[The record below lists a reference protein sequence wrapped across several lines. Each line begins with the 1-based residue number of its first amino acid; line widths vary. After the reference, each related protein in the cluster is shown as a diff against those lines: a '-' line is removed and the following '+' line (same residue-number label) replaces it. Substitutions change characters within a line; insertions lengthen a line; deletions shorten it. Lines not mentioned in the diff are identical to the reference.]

1 MDNKR
6 KFKLRVMP
14 CPPMELDG
22 VEEWVNGVQDEGWR
36 VKFFGVLLPFLAV
49 LVPAEK
55 REEYS
60 IILDMPGLEYEGR
73 KLCALR
79 EIGYIVRDKRRFRYS
94 EKEYRRARM
103 WFGGGSILMLVFL
116 GLLMREYLAELFEFV
131 SVFDA
136 VRKIF
141 YIFGVLVTVPCG
153 VWLMINSRREE
164 RPLKHAWPV
173 YLAIVFVIRVWLI
186 LMIIGI
192 IIEIVTLI

>member
-1 MDNKR
+1 MLIMDNKR

-103 WFGGGSILMLVFL
+103 RFGGGSILMLVFF
-116 GLLMREYLAELFEFV
+116 GLLMRKYLFEFA
-131 SVFDA
+131 SVIEA
-136 VRKIF
+136 VRNTF
-141 YIFGVLVTVPCG
+141 YFFGMLVTVPCG
-153 VWLMINSRREE
+153 AWLMINSRSEE

-186 LMIIGI
+186 LMII
-192 IIEIVTLI
+192 EIVTLI

>member
-103 WFGGGSILMLVFL
+103 RFGGGSILMLVFF
-116 GLLMREYLAELFEFV
+116 GLLMRKYLFEFA
-131 SVFDA
+131 SVIEA
-136 VRKIF
+136 VRNTF
-141 YIFGVLVTVPCG
+141 YFFGMLVTVPCG
-153 VWLMINSRREE
+153 AWLMINSRREE

-186 LMIIGI
+186 LMII
-192 IIEIVTLI
+192 EIVTLI

>member
-22 VEEWVNGVQDEGWR
+22 VEEWVNGVQDEVWR

-55 REEYS
+55 REEYA
-60 IILDMPGLEYEGR
+60 IILDVPGLEYKGR

-79 EIGYIVRDKRRFRYS
+79 EIGFIVRDKRRFRYS
-94 EKEYRRARM
+94 EKEYRWARM
-103 WFGGGSILMLVFL
+103 RFGGGSILMLVFF
-116 GLLMREYLAELFEFV
+116 GLLMRKYLFEFA
-131 SVFDA
+131 SVIEA
-136 VRKIF
+136 VRNTF
-141 YIFGVLVTVPCG
+141 YFFGMLVTVPCG
-153 VWLMINSRREE
+153 AWLMINSRSEE
-164 RPLKHAWPV
+164 RPLKHSWPV
-173 YLAIVFVIRVWLI
+173 YLAIVFVIRVWFI
-186 LMIIGI
+186 LMIIEM

>member
-103 WFGGGSILMLVFL
+103 RFGGGSILMLVFF
-116 GLLMREYLAELFEFV
+116 GLLMRKYLFEFA
-131 SVFDA
+131 SVIEA
-136 VRKIF
+136 VRNTF
-141 YIFGVLVTVPCG
+141 YFFGMLVTVPCG
-153 VWLMINSRREE
+153 AWLMINSRSEE

-186 LMIIGI
+186 LMII
-192 IIEIVTLI
+192 EIVTLI